1 MKTILNYLKNIT
13 IIVIAYLT
21 LFLIGSVIGV
31 VCRILIYGN

>member
-13 IIVIAYLT
+13 IIVIVYLT